1 MKTIEAKVTIT
12 HVDGW
17 DVDWSNDVVKSNQL
31 EQLSSE
37 IRDVIARGCGINFSN
52 ISVESKIKN

>member
-1 MKTIEAKVTIT
+1 MKTIEAKVVIS

-17 DVDWSNDVVKSNQL
+17 DIDWSNDFEKANEL